1 MNKLAFNAAQQ
12 MSKTIKTK
20 LKLHMK
26 LYSLIGCRNIKQQNT
41 DRSNNELALGA
52 IKQQQK

>member
-1 MNKLAFNAAQQ
+1 MNKLAFNTAQQ

-41 DRSNNELALGA
+41 NRSNNELALGA